1 MKIAF
6 SDFWWKFDDNNN
18 FFIDSMRNIVENVE
32 VVSLQDADLVFFSCF
47 GNSHKSFNREK
58 TKKIYFTGE
67 NTRPPLEDCDYALTF
82 DYENYGGKNFRL
94 PLWMLQID
102 WWGTGGFKYTNPKFI
117 IPHDSLRADL
127 FGHERRNDFCC
138 TIFNRDH
145 TGLRIATLKELSNH
159 KSVACYGEPWNN
171 WFYGEDEKIKT
182 LSNFNFTMCYE
193 NSAYPGYYTEKM
205 IHARVAGCVPI
216 YWSDKQYVTDFNQA
230 GILNLCDFE
239 NIESLVEKVVEID
252 NSEILRRSIISQ
264 PIFTKDPD
272 IEPYLKFITQAI

>member
-1 MKIAF
+1 
-6 SDFWWKFDDNNN
+6 
-18 FFIDSMRNIVENVE
+18 
-32 VVSLQDADLVFFSCF
+32 
-47 GNSHKSFNREK
+47 
-58 TKKIYFTGE
+58 
-67 NTRPPLEDCDYALTF
+67 
-82 DYENYGGKNFRL
+82 
-94 PLWMLQID
+94 
-102 WWGTGGFKYTNPKFI
+102 
-117 IPHDSLRADL
+117 
-127 FGHERRNDFCC
+127 
-138 TIFNRDH
+138 
-145 TGLRIATLKELSNH
+145 
-159 KSVACYGEPWNN
+159 
-171 WFYGEDEKIKT
+171 
-182 LSNFNFTMCYE
+182 MCYE